1 MRKTFLILASL
12 WGAVTATHASARD
25 PEEFQYLGE
34 TSGTAIRTSVATRQT
49 VADES
54 LPPWLK
60 SALAEQIVT
69 LHDTPC
75 QRRQNLVFQQSG
87 RPTFVA
93 TTWSCGDVYRG
104 YLTIHRVSDGNRLSL
119 ESSRD
124 GGKFTIVEPSGSEVL
139 PNDAAALFVD
149 EASGGSGYEGYR
161 QHIFR
166 LASKVEDVT
175 PPLRTVWAE
184 NIEGKLLVMSSDDRW
199 ANFFSGCGQC
209 GPLIPVIS
217 VWKDGHLG
225 PACRQYPSLIEAR
238 LRDFSQYAAAAE
250 AKGAPPLQVAEYKL
264 NIALLLLQLGRG
276 AEGRAA
282 YESTLVW
289 LQQKGAE
296 TGMEADRSR
305 RDWSKRLEDAL
316 GPTIA
321 EASQLTDQQCPL
333 TAAHGSD
340 NHPGYKARVDSFRP
354 KNNRP

>member
-1 MRKTFLILASL
+1 MRKIILVLASL
-12 WGAVTATHASARD
+12 WGTAIATHASARD
-25 PEEFQYLGE
+25 PEELQYLGE
-34 TSGTAIRTSVATRQT
+34 TSGSAIRALVVKRQG
-49 VADES
+49 VADEA
-54 LPPWLK
+54 LPQWLK
-60 SALAEQIVT
+60 STLAEQTAT

-75 QRRQNLVFQQSG
+75 QRRQNLVFQQSEKMA
-87 RPTFVA
+87 FVA
-93 TTWSCGDVYRG
+93 TTWSCGDDYRG
-104 YLTIHRVSDGNRLSL
+104 YLTIHRISDGSLPTL
-119 ESSRD
+119 ESSRE
-124 GGKFTIVEPSGSEVL
+124 GGKFTIVEPSGSDVL
-139 PNDAAALFVD
+139 HNDAAVLFVD

-166 LASKVEDVT
+166 LAQKVEDVT

-184 NIEGKLLVMSSDDRW
+184 SIEGKLLVMSSDDRW

-217 VWKDGHLG
+217 VWKDGRFG
-225 PACRQYPSLIEAR
+225 PACRQYPALIEAR
-238 LRDFSQYAAAAE
+238 LRDFSQYAGDAV

-276 AEGRAA
+276 EEGRAA
-282 YESTLVW
+282 YESTLAW
-289 LQQKGAE
+289 LQQKRE
-296 TGMEADRSR
+296 RIGMEADRPR
-305 RDWSKRLEDAL
+305 RDWSKRLEDVL